1 MKTQWIRTL
10 GILTVALLLMPL
22 LACNGSS
29 NSPTASNTS
38 GSLRIN
44 LKDAPTDQLSAVT
57 VYISGL
63 KVKAS
68 GMPVQT
74 LAADIGPV
82 NLLDLQT
89 DPIQLVAA
97 AVDPG
102 DYQYIQVE
110 LDPSQSSVT
119 ETDTQAVLPLQIP
132 SSKIKILGGFTVD
145 ANNETTVTL
154 DFNADKSLIQR
165 GNGSWL
171 MKPVIVIDSV
181 N

>member
-1 MKTQWIRTL
+1 MNRRGIRRLNILVL
-10 GILTVALLLMPL
+10 GLLLLPMV
-22 LACNGSS
+22 ACSS
-29 NSPTASNTS
+29 SSTSPTSATS

-74 LAADIGPV
+74 LATDIGPV
-82 NLLDLQT
+82 NLLDLTT

-102 DYQYIQVE
+102 DYQFIQVE
-110 LDPSQSSVT
+110 LDASQSSVT
-119 ETDTQAVLPLQIP
+119 DSATLEVLPLKIP
-132 SSKIKILGGFTVD
+132 SSTIKILGGFTVD
-145 ANNETTVTL
+145 ASHETTVTL

-165 GNGSWL
+165 GDGSWL

-181 N
+181 S